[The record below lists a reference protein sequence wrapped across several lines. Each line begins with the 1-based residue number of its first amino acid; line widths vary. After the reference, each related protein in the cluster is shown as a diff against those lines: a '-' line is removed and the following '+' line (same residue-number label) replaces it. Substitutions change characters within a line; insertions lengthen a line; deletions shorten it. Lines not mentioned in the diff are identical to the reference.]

1 MKTRHKVLIVD
12 DEPHI
17 RKLIQTALARAD
29 YATVEAENA
38 REALKKLEEERPD
51 ISLLDLGLPDRDGLE
66 LVPLFKQ
73 RSDTTLIIV
82 SARDS
87 TEQKVTALDLGADDY
102 LTKPFDTDELLAR
115 VRVALRNRMTKDG
128 GVSKVRAGDVEID
141 LMARIITKAGKEVH
155 LTPKEYGVLA
165 QLAKF
170 PGRVI
175 THAQI
180 MKHVWPA
187 DHEHHVEYLRV
198 LVRTL
203 RQKLENDPQHPRI
216 IGNELGIG
224 YRLRF
229 NIEGETD
236 EFAPDG
242 EPRIST

>member
-1 MKTRHKVLIVD
+1 MKNRHKVLIID

-17 RKLIQTALARAD
+17 RRLIHAALSRAD

-38 REALKKLEEERPD
+38 REALEKLREERPD

-73 RSDTTLIIV
+73 QSDTTLIIV
-82 SARDS
+82 SARDA
-87 TEQKVTALDLGADDY
+87 TDEKVAALDLGADDY

-115 VRVALRNRMTKDG
+115 VRVALRNRMTRGG
-128 GVSKVRAGDVEID
+128 GVPSLTIGDVKID
-141 LMARIITKAGKEVH
+141 LMERTVTKAGKEVH
-155 LTPKEYGVLA
+155 LTPKEYAVLS

-175 THAQI
+175 THTQI
-180 MKHVWPA
+180 MAHVWPNEV
-187 DHEHHVEYLRV
+187 EHHVEYLRV

-203 RQKLENDPQHPRI
+203 RQKLETDPQQPQI

-224 YRLRF
+224 YRLRLDKDSVSE
-229 NIEGETD
+229 EGGVT
-236 EFAPDG
+236 
-242 EPRIST
+242 

>member
-1 MKTRHKVLIVD
+1 MKIRHKVLIVD

-17 RKLIQTALARAD
+17 RKLIHAALARAD
-29 YATVEAENA
+29 YATLEAATA
-38 REALKKLEEERPD
+38 REALDLLRQERPD

-73 RSDTTLIIV
+73 HSDTTLIVV
-82 SARDS
+82 SARDA
-87 TEQKVTALDLGADDY
+87 TDEKVAALDLGADDY

-115 VRVALRNRMTKDG
+115 VRVALRNRVTREG
-128 GVSKVRAGDVEID
+128 GATTVSAGDVEID
-141 LMARIITKAGKEVH
+141 LLSRLVRKGGREVH
-155 LTPKEYGVLA
+155 LTPKEYGVLS

-180 MKHVWPA
+180 MTHVWPNE
-187 DHEHHVEYLRV
+187 HEHHVEYLRV

-203 RQKLENDPQHPRI
+203 RQKLETDPQQPRI

-224 YRLRF
+224 YRLR
-229 NIEGETD
+229 TD
-236 EFAPDG
+236 ID
-242 EPRIST
+242 T

>member
-1 MKTRHKVLIVD
+1 MKIRHKVLIVD

-17 RKLIQTALARAD
+17 RKLIQVALSRAD

-38 REALKKLEEERPD
+38 REALEMLKNERPD

-73 RSDTTLIIV
+73 QSDTTLIIV
-82 SARDS
+82 SARDA
-87 TEQKVTALDLGADDY
+87 TDQKVTALDLGADDY
-102 LTKPFDTDELLAR
+102 LTKPFDTEELLAR

-128 GVSKVRAGDVEID
+128 GMALVRAGDVEID
-141 LMARIITKAGKEVH
+141 LLARTVLKAGKEVH
-155 LTPKEYGVLA
+155 LTPKEYAVLV

-175 THAQI
+175 THEQI
-180 MKHVWPA
+180 MLHVWPNER
-187 DHEHHVEYLRV
+187 EHHVEYLRG

-203 RQKLENDPQHPRI
+203 RQKLETDPQRPRI

-229 NIEGETD
+229 NVEGETE
-236 EFAPDG
+236 EFAPSDA
-242 EPRIST
+242 